1 MRNGGRLSESVLARL
16 DAIDRRLETL
26 QREIAGHNRDFAAF
40 RARVLT
46 AGSLAVLALL
56 LLDGTLGPAVA
67 SLLGR

>member
-1 MRNGGRLSESVLARL
+1 MRNGERLSESVLARL

-26 QREIAGHNRDFAAF
+26 QREVAGHTRDFAAF

-56 LLDGTLGPAVA
+56 LLDGTLGPAIA